1 MEVNHWCLDSR
12 NNKYKPKKVIFNQYN
27 GMVPFK
33 QGRAN
38 TSAIEGVRS
47 SCINFHNICLVTLQF
62 N

>member
-27 GMVPFK
+27 GMAPFK

-38 TSAIEGVRS
+38 TSAIEGVRN
-47 SCINFHNICLVTLQF
+47 SCINFHNIC
-62 N
+62 